1 MMLAAL
7 AVAAIA
13 GAANPNTL
21 PPVTLASHRAIYDI
35 TLDHTTGSG
44 FLTAHGRMAIQF
56 KNTCDGW
63 TTAQRLIADMTD
75 ANGAA
80 THTDYFVTA
89 WESKDGRTMRF
100 DVSDTRNGKI
110 ITRRRGQATLD
121 ANGAG
126 RVEYANGGRRAF
138 ALPNGTE
145 FPTSQILDI
154 VRAAQAGQGSLRHV
168 VFQGGGRSSINFSTA
183 AIGRPVDAA
192 KLSADRATDKSGLLR
207 GTSAYNAL
215 IAFYPL
221 NTHAEQPDYE
231 VATRLFANGING
243 SMSLVYPTYT
253 LRATLVRLEALYPS
267 C

>member
-1 MMLAAL
+1 MLAA
-7 AVAAIA
+7 VAALA
-13 GAANPNTL
+13 LVASASANAL
-21 PPVTLASHRAIYDI
+21 PPVPLASHRAIYEI

-44 FLTAHGRMAIQF
+44 FVTAHGRMAIQF

-75 ANGAA
+75 ADG
-80 THTDYFVTA
+80 TSTRTDYFVTA

-100 DVSDTRNGKI
+100 DVSDTRNGRI
-110 ITRRRGQATLD
+110 VTRQRGQATLD

-126 RVEYANGGRRAF
+126 RVEYANGSRRAF
-138 ALPNGTE
+138 ALPSGTE
-145 FPTSQILDI
+145 FPTTQIVDI
-154 VRAAQAGQGSLRHV
+154 VHAAQTGQNSFRHI
-168 VFQGGGRSSINFSTA
+168 VFQGGGRSGINFSTA
-183 AIGRPVDAA
+183 AIGKPVDAA
-192 KLSADRATDKSGLLR
+192 KLSADRSTDKGGLLR
-207 GTSAYNAL
+207 DSPAYNAL

-221 NTHAEQPDYE
+221 NAHAEQPDYE